1 MKNRRQAVFLYARS
15 ADVNSATATTN
26 DKPVPAVEKDE
37 LMNYQMLTEDAA
49 LAVFCAKA
57 AQAPY
62 LALDTEFI
70 RTNTLL
76 PKLGLIQLN
85 YGEGAVL
92 VDPLCIRD
100 WQPLAALLAD
110 HKVLKLLHSCTED
123 LEALASV
130 GIEQITPLL
139 DTQLAAEM
147 IGWGGSMGYARL
159 VEQMLGVSVDKTEA
173 RTDWLA
179 RPLAETQLQYAAND
193 VLYLLQL
200 TPALLAALPGE
211 RARDILLAEGRS
223 LIERRQRQ
231 MPAALKYLELKNS
244 WQFAPRELAI
254 LRTFCAWRSQYAE
267 EKDLALSLVIK
278 DALLYELA
286 RRKPQTM
293 EALSQVEGMQGREL
307 RRHGQLWLQFIREAK
322 ALAPVELPQTFYH
335 LDSFPGYKQVQQQ
348 LSDAIKAAATAAGI
362 PAEILSVKRQLN
374 EYLNWCWRVTDE
386 ERQLLPQPEFL
397 TGWRRDILLPYLPV
411 PPQVQALI

>member
-1 MKNRRQAVFLYARS
+1 
-15 ADVNSATATTN
+15 
-26 DKPVPAVEKDE
+26 
-37 LMNYQMLTEDAA
+37 MNYQMLTQDQA
-49 LAVFCAKA
+49 LADFCANA
-57 AQAPY
+57 AQAQY

-85 YGEGAVL
+85 YGAGVAL
-92 VDPLCIRD
+92 VDPLTISN
-100 WQPLAALLAD
+100 WQPLAELLASPT
-110 HKVLKLLHSCTED
+110 VLKLLHSCTED
-123 LEALASV
+123 LEALASI

-147 IGWGGSMGYARL
+147 AGWGGSMGYARL
-159 VEQMLGVSVDKTEA
+159 VEQLLNVTVDKTES

-179 RPLAETQLQYAAND
+179 RPLAQTQLEYAAND

-200 TPALLAALPGE
+200 TPALLAALPSA
-211 RARDILLAEGRS
+211 RAYELLLSEGRA

-231 MPAALKYLELKNS
+231 IPLQFKYLEMKNS
-244 WQFAPRELAI
+244 WQFSSRELAI

-267 EKDLALSLVIK
+267 EKDVALSLVIK
-278 DALLYELA
+278 DAVLYELA

-293 EALSQVEGMQGREL
+293 EALSQIEGVQGREL

-322 ALAPVELPQTFYH
+322 ALAPAEMPQTFYH
-335 LDSFPGYKQVQQQ
+335 TQIFPGYKQEQQ
-348 LSDAIKAAATAAGI
+348 LLGDAVKAAASAAGI

-374 EYLNWCWRVTDE
+374 EYLNWCWRISDA
-386 ERQLLPQPEFL
+386 ERPLLPIPEFL
-397 TGWRRDILLPYLPV
+397 GGWRRDILLPYLPV
-411 PPQVQALI
+411 PPQVQSLI

>member
-1 MKNRRQAVFLYARS
+1 
-15 ADVNSATATTN
+15 
-26 DKPVPAVEKDE
+26 
-37 LMNYQMLTEDAA
+37 MNYQMLTDDAA
-49 LAVFCAKA
+49 LAAYCIKA

-76 PKLGLIQLN
+76 PKLGLVQLN
-85 YGEGAVL
+85 DGHSVVL
-92 VDPLCIRD
+92 VDPLCIKD
-100 WQPLAALLAD
+100 WQPLAALLANPA
-110 HKVLKLLHSCTED
+110 VLKLLHSCTED

-139 DTQLAAEM
+139 DTQLAAEI

-159 VEQMLGVSVDKTEA
+159 VEQMLGVTVDKTES

-193 VLYLLQL
+193 VVYLLQL
-200 TPALLAALPGE
+200 TPALLAALPSDK
-211 RARDILLAEGRS
+211 ARDILLAEGRS

-267 EKDLALSLVIK
+267 EKDLALSLVMK

-286 RRKPQTM
+286 RRKPQTI
-293 EALSQVEGMQGREL
+293 EALSQIEGMQGREL

-322 ALAPVELPQTFYH
+322 ALAPAELPQTFYH
-335 LDSFPGYKQVQQQ
+335 LNDFPGYKQVQQQ
-348 LSDAIKAAATAAGI
+348 LSDAIKAAAAAAGI

-374 EYLNWCWRVTDE
+374 EYLNWCWRVTEE
-386 ERQLLPQPEFL
+386 ERQQLPLPEFL
-397 TGWRRDILLPYLPV
+397 GGWRRDILLPYLPV
-411 PPQVQALI
+411 PAQVQDLV

>member
-1 MKNRRQAVFLYARS
+1 
-15 ADVNSATATTN
+15 
-26 DKPVPAVEKDE
+26 
-37 LMNYQMLTEDAA
+37 MNYQMLTQDQA
-49 LAVFCAKA
+49 LADFCANA
-57 AQAPY
+57 AQAQY

-85 YGEGAVL
+85 YGAGVAL
-92 VDPLCIRD
+92 VDPLTISN
-100 WQPLAALLAD
+100 WQPLAELLASPT
-110 HKVLKLLHSCTED
+110 VLKLLHSCTED
-123 LEALASV
+123 LEALASI

-147 IGWGGSMGYARL
+147 AGWGGSMGYARL
-159 VEQMLGVSVDKTEA
+159 VEQLLNVTVDKTES

-179 RPLAETQLQYAAND
+179 RPLAQTQLEYAAND

-200 TPALLAALPGE
+200 TPALLAALPST
-211 RARDILLAEGRS
+211 RAYELLLSEGRA

-231 MPAALKYLELKNS
+231 IPLQFKYLEMKNS
-244 WQFAPRELAI
+244 WQFSSRELAI

-267 EKDLALSLVIK
+267 EKDVALSLVIK
-278 DALLYELA
+278 DAVLYELA

-293 EALSQVEGMQGREL
+293 EALSQIEGVQGREL

-322 ALAPVELPQTFYH
+322 ALAPAEMPQTFYH
-335 LDSFPGYKQVQQQ
+335 TQIFPGYKQEQQ
-348 LSDAIKAAATAAGI
+348 LLGDAVKAAASAAGI

-374 EYLNWCWRVTDE
+374 EYLNWCWRISDA
-386 ERQLLPQPEFL
+386 ERPLLPIPEFL
-397 TGWRRDILLPYLPV
+397 GGWRRDILLPYLPV
-411 PPQVQALI
+411 PPQVQSLI

>member
-1 MKNRRQAVFLYARS
+1 
-15 ADVNSATATTN
+15 
-26 DKPVPAVEKDE
+26 
-37 LMNYQMLTEDAA
+37 MNYQMLTTDAA
-49 LAVFCAKA
+49 LAAYCAKA
-57 AQAPY
+57 AKAPY

-76 PKLGLIQLN
+76 PKLGLVQLN
-85 YGEGAVL
+85 DGDSVVL
-92 VDPLCIRD
+92 IDPLSIKQ
-100 WQPLAALLAD
+100 WQPLADLLANPA
-110 HKVLKLLHSCTED
+110 VLKLIHSCTED

-139 DTQLAAEM
+139 DTQLAAEI

-159 VEQMLGVSVDKTEA
+159 VEQMLSVTVDKTES

-179 RPLAETQLQYAAND
+179 RPLAATQLQYAAND
-193 VLYLLQL
+193 VVYLLQL
-200 TPALLAALPGE
+200 TPALLAAIPTE
-211 RARDILLAEGRS
+211 RAMQILLAEGRS

-231 MPAALKYLELKNS
+231 MPPSLKYLELKNS
-244 WQFAPRELAI
+244 WQFSPRELAI
-254 LRTFCAWRSQYAE
+254 LRTFCAWRSEYAE

-278 DALLYELA
+278 DAVLYELA

-293 EALSQVEGMQGREL
+293 EALSQIEGMQSREL

-322 ALAPVELPQTFYH
+322 ALAPAELPQTFYH

-348 LSDAIKAAATAAGI
+348 LSDAIKTAATAAGI

-386 ERQLLPQPEFL
+386 ERQQLPQPEFL
-397 TGWRRDILLPYLPV
+397 SGWRRDILLPYLPV
-411 PPQVQALI
+411 PAQVQALL

>member
-1 MKNRRQAVFLYARS
+1 
-15 ADVNSATATTN
+15 
-26 DKPVPAVEKDE
+26 
-37 LMNYQMLTEDAA
+37 MNYQMLTQDQA
-49 LAVFCAKA
+49 LADFCANA
-57 AQAPY
+57 AQAQY

-85 YGEGAVL
+85 YGAGVAL
-92 VDPLCIRD
+92 VDPLTISN
-100 WQPLAALLAD
+100 WQPLAELLASPT
-110 HKVLKLLHSCTED
+110 VLKLLHSCTED
-123 LEALASV
+123 LEALASI

-147 IGWGGSMGYARL
+147 AGWGGSMGYARL
-159 VEQMLGVSVDKTEA
+159 VEQLLNVTVDKTES

-179 RPLAETQLQYAAND
+179 RPLAQTQLEYAAND

-200 TPALLAALPGE
+200 TPALLAALPSA
-211 RARDILLAEGRS
+211 RAYELLLSEGRA

-231 MPAALKYLELKNS
+231 IPLQFKYLEMKNS
-244 WQFAPRELAI
+244 WQFSSRELAI

-267 EKDLALSLVIK
+267 EKDVALSLVIK
-278 DALLYELA
+278 DAVLYELA

-293 EALSQVEGMQGREL
+293 EALSQIEGVQGREL

-322 ALAPVELPQTFYH
+322 ALAPAEMPQTFYH
-335 LDSFPGYKQVQQQ
+335 TQIFPGYKQEQQ
-348 LSDAIKAAATAAGI
+348 LLGDAVKAAASAAGI

-374 EYLNWCWRVTDE
+374 EYLNWCWRISE
-386 ERQLLPQPEFL
+386 AERPLLPIPEFL
-397 TGWRRDILLPYLPV
+397 GGWRRDILLPYLPV
-411 PPQVQALI
+411 PPQVQSLI

>member
-1 MKNRRQAVFLYARS
+1 
-15 ADVNSATATTN
+15 
-26 DKPVPAVEKDE
+26 
-37 LMNYQMLTEDAA
+37 MNYQMLIEDAA
-49 LAVFCAKA
+49 LAAYCSKA

-85 YGEGAVL
+85 DGSSVVL
-92 VDPLCIRD
+92 VDPLCIKD
-100 WQPLAALLAD
+100 WQPLIALLANPA
-110 HKVLKLLHSCTED
+110 VLKLVHSCTED

-139 DTQLAAEM
+139 DTQLAAEI

-159 VEQMLGVSVDKTEA
+159 VEQMLGVVVDKTES

-193 VLYLLQL
+193 VVYLLQL
-200 TPALLAALPGE
+200 TPALLAALPSA
-211 RARDILLAEGRS
+211 RARDILLAEGQS

-244 WQFAPRELAI
+244 WQFGPRELAI

-278 DALLYELA
+278 DAVLYELA
-286 RRKPQTM
+286 RRKPQSM
-293 EALSQVEGMQGREL
+293 EALSQIEGMQGREL

-348 LSDAIKAAATAAGI
+348 LSDAIKAAATAAAI

-374 EYLNWCWRVTDE
+374 EYLNWCWRVTEE
-386 ERQLLPQPEFL
+386 ERQLLSLPEFL
-397 TGWRRDILLPYLPV
+397 GGWRREILLPYLPV

>member
-1 MKNRRQAVFLYARS
+1 
-15 ADVNSATATTN
+15 
-26 DKPVPAVEKDE
+26 
-37 LMNYQMLTEDAA
+37 MNYQMLTADAA
-49 LAVFCAKA
+49 LATYCAKA

-76 PKLGLIQLN
+76 PKLGLVQLN
-85 YGEGAVL
+85 DGDSVVL
-92 VDPLCIRD
+92 VDPLCITD
-100 WQPLAALLAD
+100 WQPLIALLANPA
-110 HKVLKLLHSCTED
+110 VLKLVHSCTED

-139 DTQLAAEM
+139 DTQLAAEV

-159 VEQMLGVSVDKTEA
+159 VEQMLGVIVDKTES

-193 VLYLLQL
+193 VVYLLQL
-200 TPALLAALPGE
+200 TPALLAAIPSDH
-211 RARDILLAEGRS
+211 ARDILLAEGRS

-322 ALAPVELPQTFYH
+322 ALAPVELPQTFYY

-386 ERQLLPQPEFL
+386 ERQQLPLPEFL
-397 TGWRRDILLPYLPV
+397 GGWRRDILLPYLPV

>member
-1 MKNRRQAVFLYARS
+1 
-15 ADVNSATATTN
+15 
-26 DKPVPAVEKDE
+26 
-37 LMNYQMLTEDAA
+37 MNYQMLTADAA
-49 LAVFCAKA
+49 LATYCAKA

-76 PKLGLIQLN
+76 PKLGLVQLN
-85 YGEGAVL
+85 DGDSVVL
-92 VDPLCIRD
+92 VDPLCITD
-100 WQPLAALLAD
+100 WQPLIELLANPA
-110 HKVLKLLHSCTED
+110 VLKLVHSCTED

-139 DTQLAAEM
+139 DTQLAAEV

-159 VEQMLGVSVDKTEA
+159 VEQMLGVIVDKTES

-193 VLYLLQL
+193 VVYLLQL
-200 TPALLAALPGE
+200 TPALLAAIPSDH
-211 RARDILLAEGRS
+211 ARDILLAEGRS

-322 ALAPVELPQTFYH
+322 ALAPVELPQTFYY

-348 LSDAIKAAATAAGI
+348 LSDAIKTAATAAGI

-386 ERQLLPQPEFL
+386 ERQQLPLPEFL
-397 TGWRRDILLPYLPV
+397 GGWRRDILLPYLPV
-411 PPQVQALI
+411 PAQVQALI